1 MLWSYSP
8 DPTFNLASLRKLYV
22 RAGASGLLRSLYSQ
36 APFNRVIFLQKK
48 EAEEK
53 IEQIKN
59 SGGDMSADYKPPAQD
74 HYDLRSSDK

>member
-1 MLWSYSP
+1 VLP
-8 DPTFNLASLRKLYV
+8 
-22 RAGASGLLRSLYSQ
+22 
-36 APFNRVIFLQKK
+36 QKK

-74 HYDLRSSDK
+74 NYDLRSSS